1 MATTFTFPKAPRVGD
16 RIEIVSISETR
27 LPINIVANSEASK
40 TLELVFPDITYSGTS
55 SSGTIASITEKNTVY
70 TFKCVSAQEK
80 HTWVL
85 EGTCL
90 YAKVSALE
98 TQLSELSQRVSALEG
113 TADDLEAI

>member
-16 RIEIVSISETR
+16 RIEIVSISETK
-27 LPINIVANSEASK
+27 LPINIVANSESDK
-40 TLELVFPDITYSGTS
+40 TLELVYPDMTYSGTTS
-55 SSGTIASITEKNTVY
+55 NGTITSITEKNTVY

-90 YAKVSALE
+90 YSKISALQ
-98 TQLSELSQRVSALEG
+98 TQLAELSQRVSTLESA
-113 TADDLEAI
+113 TEVV

>member
-16 RIEIVSISETR
+16 RIEIISISETK
-27 LPINIVANSEASK
+27 LPIDIVANSESGK
-40 TLELVFPDITYSGTS
+40 TLELVYPDMTYSGTA
-55 SSGTIASITEKNTVY
+55 SSGTITGITEKNTVY

-90 YAKVSALE
+90 YSKVLSLQ
-98 TQLSELSQRVSALEG
+98 TQLAELSQRVSALES
-113 TADDLEAI
+113 AAEAV